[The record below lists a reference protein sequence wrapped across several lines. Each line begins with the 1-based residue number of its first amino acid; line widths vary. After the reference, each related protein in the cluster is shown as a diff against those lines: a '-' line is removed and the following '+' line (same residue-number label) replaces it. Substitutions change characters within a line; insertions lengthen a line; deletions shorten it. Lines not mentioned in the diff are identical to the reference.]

1 MCPNRVEFLRYKFM
15 PLQIESTLMGEEASR
30 FVKAAE
36 TDSVAPGNSIA
47 VKLEGNFIGIHN
59 VDGEFYA
66 IDNICPHVGG
76 VLHAGK
82 QEGGVI
88 VCPIHEWK
96 FDVKTGKCI
105 WPGECELAT
114 YPLKVSGGDILVD
127 LDSPSTPP
135 TRSRLPACT
144 TDRVEQPKAS
154 EWRIQS

>member
-1 MCPNRVEFLRYKFM
+1 
-15 PLQIESTLMGEEASR
+15 MGQGASR

-36 TDSVAPGNSIA
+36 ADSVTPGNSVA

-59 VDGEFYA
+59 VDGEYYA

-88 VCPIHEWK
+88 VCPIHQWK

-105 WPGECELAT
+105 WPRECELAT

-127 LDSPSTPP
+127 LESPSTSPEHG
-135 TRSRLPACT
+135 RLNACST
-144 TDRVEQPKAS
+144 TAVEQSKSS
-154 EWRIQS
+154 EWRVQI

>member
-1 MCPNRVEFLRYKFM
+1 M
-15 PLQIESTLMGEEASR
+15 PLQIQTASVNREEFR

-36 TDSVAPGNSIA
+36 TNNVTPGSSVA

-59 VDGEFYA
+59 VDGEYYA

-114 YPLKVSGGDILVD
+114 YPLKVRGGDILVGV
-127 LDSPSTPP
+127 DSPSTRRNVVVFARVQLIPMNN
-135 TRSRLPACT
+135 RNQANGGY
-144 TDRVEQPKAS
+144 RVEIPRAGD
-154 EWRIQS
+154 

>member
-1 MCPNRVEFLRYKFM
+1 MTPG
-15 PLQIESTLMGEEASR
+15 S
-30 FVKAAE
+30 
-36 TDSVAPGNSIA
+36 SVA

-59 VDGEFYA
+59 VDGEYYA

-127 LDSPSTPP
+127 VDSPSTPQK
-135 TRSRLPACT
+135 RSRLRACST
-144 TDRVEQPKAS
+144 NTNEQSKSS